1 MKEEVTRCLNEVVK
15 EKFGQ
20 DKWEDALEKAGL
32 DRHIQFIEKSN
43 IRDKDI
49 INVVNSICKILNIS
63 IFQLADTFED
73 YWINNF
79 LPNNF

>member
-1 MKEEVTRCLNEVVK
+1 MKDEVTRCLKEVVK

-32 DRHIQFIEKSN
+32 DRHIQFLEKSN
-43 IRDKDI
+43 IHDKDI